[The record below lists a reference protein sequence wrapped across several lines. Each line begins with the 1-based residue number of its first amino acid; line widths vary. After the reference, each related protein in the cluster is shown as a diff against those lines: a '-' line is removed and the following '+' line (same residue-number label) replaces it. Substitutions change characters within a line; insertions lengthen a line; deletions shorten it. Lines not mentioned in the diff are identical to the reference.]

1 MTKTATPL
9 DQKIE
14 CPSCRAY
21 AMRKSHPEK
30 IGMEYFCDSCH
41 NYFGIV
47 ELVHEWG
54 YDSADFFANG
64 KSQLTPDQWATFI
77 QAWKENEKVRENTAK
92 FYFDEETLDDA
103 IMELLEDAEGEW
115 DSAKER
121 EEAYLVVTHMLLGV
135 DEWDDED
142 VRNSLPCPICMV
154 GMC

>member
-9 DQKIE
+9 DQKIK
-14 CPSCRAY
+14 CPKCGWNEL
-21 AMRKSHPEK
+21 RKAHPEK
-30 IGMEYFCDSCH
+30 IGLEYFCDH
-41 NYFGIV
+41 DHIYFGIY
-47 ELVHEWG
+47 ELVHVWG
-54 YDSADFFANG
+54 YDGADFYAG
-64 KSQLTPDQWATFI
+64 ETTQLTSVQRTQVIEWAI
-77 QAWKENEKVRENTAK
+77 EAWEDKVK
-92 FYFDEETLDDA
+92 QDSDEETLDDA
-103 IMELLEDAEGEW
+103 IMEILEDAEGEW